1 MPYTGEHM
9 SLPTHSGDA
18 VFQVKVSLLQLQRA
32 AQNAMSPL
40 PRFSPAPDTSAFSF
54 LLAEVRMPL
63 WTNGD
68 AAERWL
74 QRGKVQNLRIAAR
87 SLHNLV
93 LGADEVF
100 SFWRH
105 TGRATRQ
112 RGYQEGRE
120 LREGC
125 LIPSVGGG
133 ICQLSNALYE
143 AALRASFSIVER
155 HAHSQIIAGSAA
167 EAGRDAT
174 VFWNYRDLRFSP
186 SQAVL
191 LSVRLTADELIVG
204 FRAGNQ
210 HKAAP
215 ETPPKI
221 KQGRYR
227 LPLLVPAEHSCGTCD
242 ASGCFRHRTG
252 DEETE
257 GITTFLVDAYSPEM
271 ASYMEARRT
280 AADHLLLPINGA
292 KWRMARYA
300 WKTDGFARV
309 GEARC
314 ETLLHAVS
322 ARRRLPPP
330 ALRALHLRGE
340 KQLAL
345 SLARQLSHDATH
357 LVITL
362 PLLPYLWRDGHLGG
376 RRFTVLL
383 TRHPLGLLH
392 NLLDEAA
399 AQNPDQAQLRDFRA
413 PSSLVEWESEALL
426 NAEAVVSPHRNLLAH
441 FGARA
446 VPVPWAAPQMPLL
459 WTPGPAIAFAGPT
472 AARKGV
478 YAVREAARRLGR
490 SVVVRGAQLEGADFW
505 DGVPY
510 RQATGLTDWLSG
522 VCAVVQPA
530 VVEEAPRA
538 LLAALAAG
546 VPVIAS
552 EACGLDNHPLLY
564 TVPPNDPDA
573 LVEALARL

>member
-1 MPYTGEHM
+1 M
-9 SLPTHSGDA
+9 SLPSRVGDA
-18 VFQVKVSLLQLQRA
+18 VFQVKVSLLQLRRA
-32 AQNAMSPL
+32 AQNAVSPL
-40 PRFSPAPDTSAFSF
+40 PRFSPAPDTSAFPF
-54 LLAEVRMPL
+54 PLAEVRMPL
-63 WTNGD
+63 WTDGD

-105 TGRATRQ
+105 TGRTTRK
-112 RGYQEGRE
+112 RGYAEGRE

-143 AALRASFSIVER
+143 AALRAEFSIVER

-167 EAGRDAT
+167 QAGRDAT

-186 SQAVL
+186 NQAVL
-191 LSVRLTADELIVG
+191 LSVRLTAEELIVS
-204 FRAGNQ
+204 FRAENQ
-210 HKAAP
+210 SKAVP
-215 ETPPKI
+215 ETRLASKP
-221 KQGRYR
+221 GRYR

-242 ASGCFRHRTG
+242 ADGCFRHRTG
-252 DEETE
+252 QEETE
-257 GITTFLVDAYSPEM
+257 GITAFLVDAYSPEM
-271 ASYMEARRT
+271 ASYLEARRT
-280 AADHLLLPINGA
+280 AADHLLLPIDGA

-309 GEARC
+309 SEARC
-314 ETLLHAVS
+314 ETLIRSVA
-322 ARRRLPPP
+322 ARRKLPLP
-330 ALRALHLRGE
+330 ALRALHLHGE
-340 KQLAL
+340 EQLAT
-345 SLARQLSHDATH
+345 SFARQLSHDATH
-357 LVITL
+357 LVIAL

-392 NLLDEAA
+392 SLLDEATA
-399 AQNPDQAQLRDFRA
+399 RNPDQAQLRDFRA
-413 PSSLVEWESEALL
+413 PASLVEWESEALL
-426 NAEAVVSPHRNLLAH
+426 NAEAVVTPHRNLLEH
-441 FGARA
+441 FGVRV
-446 VPVPWAAPQMPLL
+446 VPVPWAAPQVIPL
-459 WTPGPAIAFAGPT
+459 WTRGTDIAFAGPT
-472 AARKGV
+472 AARKGA

-490 SVVVRGAQLEGADFW
+490 SVVLRGLQLEGADFW
-505 DGVPY
+505 EGISY
-510 RQATGLTDWLSG
+510 RPATSLTDWLSG
-522 VCAVVQPA
+522 ICAVVQPA

-552 EACGLDNHPLLY
+552 EACGLGRHPLLY

-573 LVEALARL
+573 LVEALSRL